1 MHNLIFFLPSFTK
14 HGAGN
19 SIFRLCKNLNKRKYR
34 IYIISIGKNFQ
45 KDRLKKIGCN
55 VFELKAKSVLMS
67 MKTIKELV
75 KKISIEKANKCI
87 FISSIHHANVFSII
101 FLRSIKNLKIIGVER
116 TDISELLIFNGFWRY
131 IKNLLI
137 FFLVKIYYKKA
148 NLIVSNSIS
157 GKKDLIKICKTK
169 VINIPS
175 PSFFNLKYKKKPKK
189 INELRIIS
197 VGRLSKEKGY
207 KTIINA
213 LKKIKIKK
221 FSMKILGDGNEKN
234 DLKRLIKKNNLQKKI
249 KLLGFKENTNKY
261 YKQADLFVN
270 ASLFEGFPNALVE
283 AISNDIPTICSNCRG
298 GIKEIILNGRGGD
311 LFTVNDEIE
320 LSEKITSFYLNP
332 KKLYKKLVLA
342 RKNIVKYSQTSHV
355 TKYEDVFNKI

>member
-1 MHNLIFFLPSFTK
+1 
-14 HGAGN
+14 
-19 SIFRLCKNLNKRKYR
+19 
-34 IYIISIGKNFQ
+34 
-45 KDRLKKIGCN
+45 
-55 VFELKAKSVLMS
+55 MS
-67 MKTIKELV
+67 MKTLKVLV
-75 KKISIEKANKCI
+75 KKISLEKANKCI

-116 TDISELLIFNGFWRY
+116 TDISELLIFDGFLKY

-137 FFLVKIYYKKA
+137 YFLVKIYYKKA

-175 PSFFNLKYKKKPKK
+175 PSFFNLKYKKKPRK
-189 INELRIIS
+189 INELKIIS

-213 LKKIKIKK
+213 LKKIKIKN

-234 DLKRLIKKNNLQKKI
+234 NLINLIRINKLQKKI
-249 KLLGFKENTNKY
+249 KLLGYQKNTNKY
-261 YKQADLFVN
+261 YKQADLFIN

-283 AISNDIPTICSNCRG
+283 AISNDIPTICSNCKG

-320 LSEKITSFYLNP
+320 LSKKIMSFYVNP
-332 KKLYKKLVLA
+332 KKLYKKLILA
-342 RKNIVKYSQTSHV
+342 RNNIIKYSQISHLK
-355 TKYEDVFNKI
+355 KYENIFNKI